1 MNSTFCETLPRR
13 HLRQVKN
20 KRIGKK
26 IEIRGS
32 SFNVLQYNDKFYAI
46 NVALGGN
53 ICQGLGVLEND
64 AEEKIEIRG
73 SFCNVQYYDKFY
85 AINVTLGGN
94 MSGPKGV
101 RK

>member
-1 MNSTFCETLPRR
+1 M
-13 HLRQVKN
+13 
-20 KRIGKK
+20 
-26 IEIRGS
+26 
-32 SFNVLQYNDKFYAI
+32 
-46 NVALGGN
+46 
-53 ICQGLGVLEND
+53 LEND

-73 SFCNVQYYDKFY
+73 SFCNVPQYFDKFY